1 MTIAPVKKMFVFYA
15 YYLLMY
21 ELANSEG
28 FKSEMCLEQTLQIHA
43 LLEQKICP
51 YSLLASNA
59 EYEDCSVRCE
69 GIYVT
74 VRNEYAYHRCVGYT
88 INFNISGMLT
98 SSLRSFLCNLPNCVL
113 EMITFECTFIK
124 RDTDIKSNKTT
135 NEENDLQKKQN
146 MDVENSSCFGVDTGA
161 VIGFSFAVVGG
172 VLGVLCFFVLV
183 KHLRTRQRSRFC
195 PSKFCH
201 PHTDDCCQVP
211 MEREVMIAGQ
221 AAKGTKTMED
231 KAIQVSYYK
240 ENDPHEPRLK
250 ENKLYQLYLK
260 EDHPESYGSVLLS
273 SDFIQES

>member
-1 MTIAPVKKMFVFYA
+1 MFVFYA
-15 YYLLMY
+15 YYLLMC

-28 FKSEMCLEQTLQIHA
+28 LKSEMCLEQTLQIHA

-59 EYEDCSVRCE
+59 VYEDCSVRCE

-74 VRNEYAYHRCVGYT
+74 VRNEYAYHRW
-88 INFNISGMLT
+88 
-98 SSLRSFLCNLPNCVL
+98 
-113 EMITFECTFIK
+113 
-124 RDTDIKSNKTT
+124 DTDIKSNKTT

-161 VIGFSFAVVGG
+161 LIGFSFAVVGG

-183 KHLRTRQRSRFC
+183 KHLRTRQRRFC
-195 PSKFCH
+195 PSKLIH

-211 MEREVMIAGQ
+211 MEREVMIASQ

-240 ENDPHEPRLK
+240 ENHPHEPILK

-260 EDHPESYGSVLLS
+260 EDQPEAYGSVLLS

>member
-1 MTIAPVKKMFVFYA
+1 
-15 YYLLMY
+15 MY

-28 FKSEMCLEQTLQIHA
+28 FESEMCLEQALQIDA
-43 LLEQKICP
+43 LLKQKICP

-59 EYEDCSVRCE
+59 
-69 GIYVT
+69 
-74 VRNEYAYHRCVGYT
+74 
-88 INFNISGMLT
+88 
-98 SSLRSFLCNLPNCVL
+98 
-113 EMITFECTFIK
+113 
-124 RDTDIKSNKTT
+124 
-135 NEENDLQKKQN
+135 
-146 MDVENSSCFGVDTGA
+146 GVDTGA

-195 PSKFCH
+195 PSKFIH

-221 AAKGTKTMED
+221 AAKGKIAAKGTKTMED

-240 ENDPHEPRLK
+240 ENHPHEPRLK
-250 ENKLYQLYLK
+250 ENKLYQLCLK
-260 EDHPESYGSVLLS
+260 EDQPEAYGSVLLS